1 MGPGFQETTMGRF
14 TYTTYVQFNADI
26 DFTLGWTTGK
36 VVKFNGVVADWFVN
50 IMGQGIETDSGG
62 IPA

>member
-1 MGPGFQETTMGRF
+1 MGRF